1 MPRSLYNRI
10 AGQNID
16 RLAALSDG
24 LFAVAMTLL
33 VLGPARACGR
43 SRVLERDLLTALAV
57 LAPRL
62 VPYLMSFLTLG
73 IFWLGQQV
81 QLDRLARSDRDL
93 AWIHIA
99 FLCAVSLVP
108 FSTALLAEFITYRT
122 ALLVYW
128 ANILV
133 LGLLL
138 LWTWGHAMRA
148 DLIKDDTRPD
158 VVAAICRRIVIA
170 QSLYALGAA
179 LCVIDPWWSIA
190 FIVLV
195 QINYAV
201 APSCP
206 FLRRARS
213 AITTTSDRTLRY
225 RSG

>member
-1 MPRSLYNRI
+1 MTTGARPQDLIPGPMPRSLYNRI
-10 AGQNID
+10 AGQNIE

-33 VLGPARACGR
+33 VLDLRAPAAEAVQ
-43 SRVLERDLLTALAV
+43 SEHDLLTALGA

-73 IFWLGQQV
+73 IFWLGQQA
-81 QLDRLARSDRDL
+81 QLDRLARGDRDL

-99 FLCAVSLVP
+99 FLCGVSLVP

-138 LWTWGHAMRA
+138 LWTWGDATRA
-148 DLIKDDTRPD
+148 RLIKDDTPPA
-158 VVAAICRRIVIA
+158 VVAAICRRIIIA

-179 LCVIDPWWSIA
+179 LCIIDTWWSIV

-195 QINYAV
+195 QINYAI
-201 APSCP
+201 APPWP
-206 FLRRARS
+206 FARP
-213 AITTTSDRTLRY
+213 AA
-225 RSG
+225 